1 MKKNVKLD
9 KYEQEI
15 EKSSDEY
22 VPVSDVKKKKIESIL
37 TDSRK
42 SRNINIRIKNYD
54 LELIRKRAEEEGIPY
69 QTLIAS
75 IIHKYI
81 SNQLIEERD
90 IYNAIK
96 ILQK

>member
-1 MKKNVKLD
+1 MKKNIKLD

-15 EKSSDEY
+15 EKNSDAY

-37 TDSRK
+37 NDSRK

-69 QTLIAS
+69 QTLISS

-81 SNQLIEERD
+81 SNQLVEERD
-90 IYNAIK
+90 IYHAIK